1 MKNETCVFV
10 VKCKKTKCF
19 RERLFLFLSVCSKKD
34 GKRERERER
43 MKQKEIERNKER
55 EKEIEIE

>member
-34 GKRERERER
+34 GKRERER